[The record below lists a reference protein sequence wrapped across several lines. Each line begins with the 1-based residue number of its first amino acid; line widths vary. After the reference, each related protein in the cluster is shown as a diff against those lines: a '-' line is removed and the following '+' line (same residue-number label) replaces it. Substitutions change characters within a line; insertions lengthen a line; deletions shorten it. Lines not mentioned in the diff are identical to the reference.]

1 MPGLKTFSFE
11 QTSLLFIFPAGGVV
25 FAGANTKYP
34 HVDMIGINRLPLLGM
49 ACQLFGRILEEHTK
63 WKSLI

>member
-1 MPGLKTFSFE
+1 M
-11 QTSLLFIFPAGGVV
+11 

-34 HVDMIGINRLPLLGM
+34 HGDMIGINRLLLLGRV
-49 ACQLFGRILEEHTK
+49 CQLFGRILEEHTK

>member
-1 MPGLKTFSFE
+1 M
-11 QTSLLFIFPAGGVV
+11 

-34 HVDMIGINRLPLLGM
+34 HVDMIGINRLPLLGRV
-49 ACQLFGRILEEHTK
+49 CQLFGRILEEHTK